1 MIHQS
6 YVDSAR
12 NIRQQYKKTQSELLA
27 YQSDVEKLADEFTQS
42 AAKVQSIGEDIKK
55 DKLSV
60 KEIEAGFMNILNALD
75 DKYKIL
81 FEKIEKINSEIE
93 FLKKQEIDLYEILKQ
108 RYPSLTDEELKK
120 EIQSRL

>member
-12 NIRQQYKKTQSELLA
+12 NIRHQFRKTQNELLT
-27 YQSDVEKLADEFTQS
+27 YQSDVEKLADEFTES
-42 AAKVQSIGEDIKK
+42 AKKVQNIGEDIKK

-60 KEIEAGFMNILNALD
+60 KEIELGFMNVLNSLD
-75 DKYKIL
+75 DKYKVL
-81 FEKIEKINSEIE
+81 FDKIEKINSEIE
-93 FLKKQEIDLYEILKQ
+93 FLKKQEIELYQILKE
-108 RYPSLTDEELKK
+108 RYPSLTDEELKQ